1 MRNGLAMLVMAAVM
15 TWGPAA
21 WGFEDDPYG
30 PSRERDGDRY
40 GTFTRVNPDVSVDSY
55 GGTFARDRGTGVMVD
70 PRDGR
75 VFAPAGP
82 NGYIDTRTGQFYPA
96 N

>member
-1 MRNGLAMLVMAAVM
+1 M
-15 TWGPAA
+15 TWGAAA

-30 PSRERDGDRY
+30 PSRYRGGDRY
-40 GTFTRVNPDVSVDSY
+40 GTFVRVSPDVSVDSF
-55 GGTFARDRGTGVMVD
+55 GGTFSRDRQSGVMVD

-75 VFAPAGP
+75 VFVPAGP
-82 NGYIDTRTGQFYPA
+82 NGYIDTRAGQFHPA